1 MTDDSYTLGFV
12 LASEY
17 RKKVMLALQDKVST
31 PSIIS
36 EKTKIYPSHI
46 SNTLSELVE
55 KNMVE
60 CLTPK
65 LRKGKLYQ
73 LTKEGFK
80 LINQIH

>member
-1 MTDDSYTLGFV
+1 MTENAYILGFV
-12 LASEY
+12 LASEH
-17 RKKVMLALQDKVST
+17 RKKVMIVLQDKPST

-55 KNMVE
+55 KKLVV

-65 LRKGKLYQ
+65 LKKGRLYD
-73 LTKEGFK
+73 LTKEGRNVLK
-80 LINQIH
+80 YL